1 MLASRLETARV
12 SVGREVQAPFR
23 LEGPSDSKRS
33 ALQQRIPDALQ
44 CSQRVLI
51 DASEVTMT
59 SRQRI
64 CRSGDVWPAL
74 IIPSARRATR
84 HPLPLHWAAASISA
98 SRRHAHA

>member
-51 DASEVTMT
+51 DALG
-59 SRQRI
+59 
-64 CRSGDVWPAL
+64 GDDDEPPAHL
-74 IIPSARRATR
+74 VEFLTTEDVG
-84 HPLPLHWAAASISA
+84 
-98 SRRHAHA
+98 